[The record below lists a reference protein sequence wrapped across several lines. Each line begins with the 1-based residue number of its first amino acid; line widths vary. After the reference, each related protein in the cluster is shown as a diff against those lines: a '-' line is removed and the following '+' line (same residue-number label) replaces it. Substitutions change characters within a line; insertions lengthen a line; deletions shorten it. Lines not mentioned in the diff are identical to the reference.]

1 MRINWRRSSFF
12 ALGTDTNLRIQKD
25 GNSVNG
31 VGPRRPLIE
40 WSQSPTQS
48 SEIAKVPVYLLID
61 IQVTDHDLYSEYV
74 KQVPAIVKK
83 YEGRYLARGG
93 KVRVL
98 SGEWRP
104 ERIIL
109 IEFPST
115 EKLQQ
120 WLNSPEYAALKPIR
134 ERSTRGQALII
145 EGIDV

>member
-83 YEGRYLARGG
+83 YEGRYL
-93 KVRVL
+93 
-98 SGEWRP
+98 
-104 ERIIL
+104 
-109 IEFPST
+109 
-115 EKLQQ
+115 
-120 WLNSPEYAALKPIR
+120 NSPEYAALKPIR